1 MKIQETQA
9 LIDEKSGL
17 VRVKQMALDDTD
29 RELARIRESVQ
40 KVTND
45 CATTRRENER
55 ITAETFDLKK
65 QV

>member
-1 MKIQETQA
+1 M
-9 LIDEKSGL
+9 
-17 VRVKQMALDDTD
+17 KQMALDDTD